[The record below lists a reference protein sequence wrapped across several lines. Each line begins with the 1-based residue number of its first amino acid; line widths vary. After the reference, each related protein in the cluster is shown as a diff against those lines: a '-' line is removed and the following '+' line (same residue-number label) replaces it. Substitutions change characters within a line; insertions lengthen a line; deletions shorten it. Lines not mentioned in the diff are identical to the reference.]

1 MFSRR
6 RAIAFL
12 ATAAAA
18 LAAPA
23 GAHASAQ
30 DAACPGADAVPTA
43 ATIAQASQ
51 ATLCLLNNERAAAG
65 LHPVAEAQGLTQPS
79 AAYSARMVAERF
91 FAHVSPDGG
100 TLVDRLTAGGYIAP
114 DGDWTVGENIAWG
127 QGDLATP
134 RNIAVAWMNSPGHRH
149 NILTGEFTEIGLG
162 IALGT
167 PTDPSWGATYT
178 TDFGAVAGHEA
189 LATAASV
196 PTAAAAAAPTAKTTK
211 AKTSKTAKRCGTTAR
226 GRATKAAKSAKG
238 KRAKKSKRAA
248 TCAGTAAA
256 KGRAA
261 KTTKK

>member
-12 ATAAAA
+12 ATAPPALPPSLAPAAPA

-65 LHPVAEAQGLTQPS
+65 LHPVAEAQGLTQLS
-79 AAYSARMVAERF
+79 AAYSARMVAARF

-100 TLVDRLTAGGYIAP
+100 TLVDRLTAAGYIAP

-127 QGDLATP
+127 QGDL
-134 RNIAVAWMNSPGHRH
+134 G
-149 NILTGEFTEIGLG
+149 
-162 IALGT
+162 
-167 PTDPSWGATYT
+167 
-178 TDFGAVAGHEA
+178 
-189 LATAASV
+189 
-196 PTAAAAAAPTAKTTK
+196 
-211 AKTSKTAKRCGTTAR
+211 
-226 GRATKAAKSAKG
+226 
-238 KRAKKSKRAA
+238 
-248 TCAGTAAA
+248 
-256 KGRAA
+256 
-261 KTTKK
+261 